1 MVGADCSPNT
11 SSHLRIAAFKRI
23 IDLSS
28 KIDIEGGVINRETN
42 LENLSPETL
51 PKFKLSP
58 LIQDVE
64 RLLAEN
70 GELNRIHKTPLPEVE
85 YQLCSRCDNC
95 GFNEYCIVCSVE
107 NESIALLNLSR
118 GEQKALGHYG
128 VKRLEDLARLK
139 VVLEYQRFAPL
150 RFQEYPSQRC

>member
-1 MVGADCSPNT
+1 M
-11 SSHLRIAAFKRI
+11 
-23 IDLSS
+23 
-28 KIDIEGGVINRETN
+28 
-42 LENLSPETL
+42 ENLTPETL

-118 GEQKALGHYG
+118 GEQRALGHYG
-128 VKRLEDLARLK
+128 IKQLRGLGKIEGCDGI
-139 VVLEYQRFAPL
+139 QRFASL
-150 RFQEYPSQRC
+150 RLQKYPSH